1 MTAHD
6 QPDAA
11 QKIRVLIQSLQQDDR
26 LRAMEQLVVLSL
38 QLGAASEPLSAPGL
52 QTVSQE
58 AVKAVIR
65 ELNGV
70 ISRQRDVAARLAAE
84 NPHSVAPVP
93 SRVWWKWLG
102 WIVSGGLR
110 FAAVRRLGQAGR
122 GRRACLRAFATRPPF
137 AW

>member
-1 MTAHD
+1 MASIMTAHD

-84 NPHSVAPVP
+84 NPHSVAPVIEHNTAQLEAMTDAL
-93 SRVWWKWLG
+93 VALCEH
-102 WIVSGGLR
+102 GGFLV
-110 FAAVRRLGQAGR
+110 VRD
-122 GRRACLRAFATRPPF
+122 
-137 AW
+137 

>member
-26 LRAMEQLVVLSL
+26 LKAMEQLMVLSL
-38 QLGAASEPLSAPGL
+38 QLGATSEPFFVPGL

-65 ELNGV
+65 ELSGV
-70 ISRQRDVAARLAAE
+70 IGRQRDVAARLAAE
-84 NPHSVAPVP
+84 NPHSVAPVIEHNTAQLEA
-93 SRVWWKWLG
+93 VADALAALCKH
-102 WIVSGGLR
+102 GGFLS
-110 FAAVRRLGQAGR
+110 VQD
-122 GRRACLRAFATRPPF
+122 
-137 AW
+137 

>member
-1 MTAHD
+1 MAFKDGLSFTRMTSIMTAHD

-38 QLGAASEPLSAPGL
+38 QLGATSEPLSAPGL

-70 ISRQRDVAARLAAE
+70 IGRQRDVAARLAAE
-84 NPHSVAPVP
+84 NPHSVAPVIEHNTAQLEA
-93 SRVWWKWLG
+93 VADAL
-102 WIVSGGLR
+102 VALCEHGGFL
-110 FAAVRRLGQAGR
+110 VVQD
-122 GRRACLRAFATRPPF
+122 
-137 AW
+137 